1 MKARYL
7 STLVFIIL
15 SLLATT
21 AYAGQDFSKSR
32 HRPHKQ
38 VMHFEVAESGS
49 KFSFD
54 EAPLLPSGFPAY
66 GNAFITQG
74 YIYAAGTLGTEDGVN
89 PNGSPEFPEKVI
101 GEWTCRGYFIGN
113 GFETVT
119 GPVVI
124 TTQHYDF
131 YEQPGYAENKRGT
144 DQNLVTEGYEL
155 IDIGVPAKRAITGG
169 TGRFS
174 RANGQASQVL
184 LGMNASGGVNLR
196 FRVRLRQIQRRY

>member
-1 MKARYL
+1 MKTSYL
-7 STLVFIIL
+7 RTLVFTTL
-15 SLLATT
+15 ALLITT
-21 AYAGQDFSKSR
+21 AYADQDVGKS
-32 HRPHKQ
+32 HHKAHKK
-38 VMHFEVAESGS
+38 VMHFDVAESGS

-74 YIYAAGTLGTEDGVN
+74 YIYPAGTLGADDGVN

-113 GFETVT
+113 GFETET

-131 YEQPGYAENKRGT
+131 YQKRGFEENKRSSKR
-144 DQNLVTEGYEL
+144 NLVTEGYEL
-155 IDIGVPAKRAITGG
+155 IDVGVPSKRAITGG
-169 TGRFS
+169 TGSFKS
-174 RANGQASQVL
+174 ASGEATQVL
-184 LGMNASGGVNLR
+184 LGMNANEGVNLR
-196 FRVRLRQIQRRY
+196 FNVRVR